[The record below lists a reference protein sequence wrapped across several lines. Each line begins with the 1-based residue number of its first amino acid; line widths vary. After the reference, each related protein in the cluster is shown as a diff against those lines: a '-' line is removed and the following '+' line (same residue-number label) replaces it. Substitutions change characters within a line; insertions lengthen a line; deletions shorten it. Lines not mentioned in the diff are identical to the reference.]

1 MWVRD
6 MADESSLTAA
16 ELSSKIVSD
25 ITIYTKYAKYK
36 EDLKRRTNWNE
47 IVREVVDMHKR
58 KYPAL
63 SNEIDAAFQFVID
76 KKVIPSMRSMQFAG
90 KAIELGESRI
100 YNCAFLPI
108 DNRIAFRE
116 VMFLLMG
123 GTGVGYSVQKHH
135 IAKLPAIKQ
144 PESTHRF
151 IISDTAEGW
160 SDAVNRLCKAYFEG
174 KSRPIFN
181 YNDIRPEGSPLKKSG
196 GKAPGPAKLKRTLN
210 SIDNILRNAIGRK
223 LSTVEVHDI
232 VCYIASCVVSGGIRD
247 SAMIALFSHDDNEMA
262 TCKGNFPVKVV
273 EETASHIQ
281 VELDLDLAKQD
292 QIGINAYG
300 LNNYFFN
307 KAELGDAEIKS
318 IKTDGKMPWYYFHPQ
333 RGKANNSALLVR
345 GDTTREEFFALWEKT
360 KSSGAGEPAAYWS
373 SSTEWGTN
381 PSLRRGT
388 LVLTDS
394 GIIPIEELQD
404 REFLVKNLHGAW
416 SKARCWLSGK
426 NKRLYK
432 LTLEDGSEY
441 YATPEH
447 KWPVLQKPN
456 MRDAYSNGG
465 WEKKTTDK
473 LKAGMILPVGRNTE
487 IRHNNKGYIGDRE
500 DGFFAGWLYGDGW
513 ITNRIESRDKCEFGL
528 CVSRSDVESGGQ
540 IIIDR
545 LESYIKNRLK
555 SESSFRWRPDRGLFE
570 TSINSDSARL
580 HLAKFGIGPKS
591 AGIPK
596 SILTLASDEFIKGF
610 IDGIVS
616 SDGSVSLHDSTNSDA
631 YSLDIV
637 TIHEKLAQDLRTL
650 LGFYGITS
658 KIHPRKMTEQVTFP
672 NGIVSTPSQAYSL
685 RISNNN
691 NLHWFANVF
700 DVTHESK
707 QKKLEKYV
715 LMSPK
720 DRGIKIVSVELSD
733 VCEDV
738 WDISVYDKS
747 HCFQIATCI
756 TGNCVE
762 IALRPFQFCNLTSV
776 NAATVTSQQDFEARV
791 RAAAFIGT
799 LQAGYTNFHYLRDIW
814 RETTEK
820 EALLGVSITGIAY
833 NRLQGIDL
841 AAAAKVGLAE
851 NERVA
856 SLIGIKKAA
865 RLACIKPEG
874 SGSLA
879 LGVFGAGIHSIYD
892 RFFIRRI
899 RYNANDRLHQYLK
912 QHVPKLVE
920 LDKFDSNKGIIS
932 IPVCAPEAGIF
943 RNETAI
949 EFCERVKKF
958 SQEWVKSGHRRGQN
972 THNVSATI
980 YVKPDEWEDLGRWM
994 WDNKEYYNGL
1004 SCLPYD
1010 GGTYIQAPY
1019 EVISKEQ
1026 YQAMLGNIH
1035 SIDLDNIME
1044 DDDFTTLAAEKA
1056 CAGGLCEF

>member
-6 MADESSLTAA
+6 MADESGLTAA

-307 KAELGDAEIKS
+307 KAELGVAEIKS

-381 PSLRRGT
+381 P
-388 LVLTDS
+388 
-394 GIIPIEELQD
+394 
-404 REFLVKNLHGAW
+404 
-416 SKARCWLSGK
+416 
-426 NKRLYK
+426 
-432 LTLEDGSEY
+432 
-441 YATPEH
+441 
-447 KWPVLQKPN
+447 
-456 MRDAYSNGG
+456 
-465 WEKKTTDK
+465 
-473 LKAGMILPVGRNTE
+473 
-487 IRHNNKGYIGDRE
+487 
-500 DGFFAGWLYGDGW
+500 
-513 ITNRIESRDKCEFGL
+513 
-528 CVSRSDVESGGQ
+528 
-540 IIIDR
+540 
-545 LESYIKNRLK
+545 
-555 SESSFRWRPDRGLFE
+555 
-570 TSINSDSARL
+570 
-580 HLAKFGIGPKS
+580 
-591 AGIPK
+591 
-596 SILTLASDEFIKGF
+596 
-610 IDGIVS
+610 
-616 SDGSVSLHDSTNSDA
+616 
-631 YSLDIV
+631 
-637 TIHEKLAQDLRTL
+637 
-650 LGFYGITS
+650 
-658 KIHPRKMTEQVTFP
+658 
-672 NGIVSTPSQAYSL
+672 
-685 RISNNN
+685 
-691 NLHWFANVF
+691 
-700 DVTHESK
+700 
-707 QKKLEKYV
+707 
-715 LMSPK
+715 
-720 DRGIKIVSVELSD
+720 
-733 VCEDV
+733 
-738 WDISVYDKS
+738 
-747 HCFQIATCI
+747 
-756 TGNCVE
+756 CVE